1 MEFQGS
7 YFFARHGQTINKQLA
22 ADLGVWNETCGPLF
36 VYRSTEARGRP
47 DPESRER
54 SERVTGWI
62 QALQSGG
69 DAKDLLAAYERGNL
83 QALPPE
89 LRARIMG
96 WLVNKAIQSGATWA
110 K

>member
-1 MEFQGS
+1 MEIPGFL
-7 YFFARHGQTINKQLA
+7 YVRHGQTVNKQLA

-36 VYRSTEARGRP
+36 VFRSTEASGRAC
-47 DPESRER
+47 PESRER
-54 SERVTGWI
+54 SERVAAWI
-62 QALQSGG
+62 EALQSGG
-69 DAKDLLAAYERGNL
+69 DAQDLLAAYERGNL

-96 WLVNKAIQSGATWA
+96 WLVNKAIQRGATWA